1 MKKYVVLTRGTI
13 CSPCVVYY
21 DLYIE
26 EDIPMSKKNLYI
38 WKKILAMMF
47 TLIVVSFCVFAAF
60 EIIPG
65 DPVTGM
71 LGTDAT
77 PKRIAELKA
86 DYGLDRPFL
95 LRYFSW
101 VKGCLNLDFGLSYSY
116 HTPVS
121 EIINEKLPVT
131 FVMAIISFLITIIV
145 SIPVG
150 VEMAKHV
157 GSKTDKVLYGANQF
171 IMAIPQF
178 FLGLIFTYVFGV
190 VLKLFVPGGYI
201 SYKQNFFG
209 FMGYMFFPSLAVA
222 LPKIAMTV
230 KLLRSSIL
238 VESKKDYVRTAYSR
252 GNSTTQVLYK
262 HVLKNALM
270 PVVTFL
276 GMAFAD
282 MIAGSIIVEKV
293 FNIPGIGRIL
303 LTGISN
309 RDYPVVEAII
319 MIIAFIVVLSN
330 CIVDLLYHKLDPR
343 VGKEGL

>member
-1 MKKYVVLTRGTI
+1 
-13 CSPCVVYY
+13 
-21 DLYIE
+21 
-26 EDIPMSKKNLYI
+26 MSKKHLI
-38 WKKILAMMF
+38 VWKKLLSMIF
-47 TLIVVSFCVFAAF
+47 TLIVVSFFVFAAF

-77 PKRIAELKA
+77 PQKIATLKA
-86 DYGLDRPFL
+86 EYGLDKPFL
-95 LRYFSW
+95 LRYINW
-101 VKGCLNLDFGLSYSY
+101 AKGCIEFDFGLSYSY
-116 HTPVS
+116 HSPVID
-121 EIINEKLPVT
+121 IIKDKLPVT
-131 FVMAIISFLITIIV
+131 FIMAIISFVITIIV
-145 SIPVG
+145 SIPIG

-178 FLGLIFTYVFGV
+178 FLGLLFTYIFGV

-201 SYKQNFFG
+201 SYKQNFGSFL
-209 FMGYMFFPSLAVA
+209 GYMFFPSLAVA

-319 MIIAFIVVLSN
+319 IIIAFIVVLSN
-330 CIVDLLYHKLDPR
+330 CLVDLLYHKLDPR
-343 VGKEGL
+343 VGRESL